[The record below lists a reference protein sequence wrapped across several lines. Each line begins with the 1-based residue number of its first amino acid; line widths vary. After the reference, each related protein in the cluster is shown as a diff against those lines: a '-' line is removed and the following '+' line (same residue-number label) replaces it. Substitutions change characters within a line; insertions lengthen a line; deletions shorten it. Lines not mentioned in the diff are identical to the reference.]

1 MTLLSLNGLY
11 KDSFRIWQCKDL
23 RKWVSLLGENSLMY
37 SSWINSEKKKK
48 KQLKPF
54 WSWHTVEYQGYLL
67 MSQSFALVQNPPASP
82 CSRVMFSVPSHLLFL
97 TSFSDPL
104 SHILDPD
111 IDTHLPPVH
120 CTQQIASGHSS
131 NVFISVHLPVLP
143 ENVSNTDFSLRGKI
157 SNAE

>member
-1 MTLLSLNGLY
+1 MTYIKTAFEYGNVRASENGFHCWGKTVWCTVPGWTL
-11 KDSFRIWQCKDL
+11 
-23 RKWVSLLGENSLMY
+23 
-37 SSWINSEKKKK
+37 KKR
-48 KQLKPF
+48 KQLKTILVMTHSRVPRV
-54 WSWHTVEYQGYLL
+54 SSDVPECV
-67 MSQSFALVQNPPASP
+67 ALVQNPPASP
-82 CSRVMFSVPSHLLFL
+82 CSRVMFSVLSHHLLFL

-104 SHILDPD
+104 CHILDPD
-111 IDTHLPPVH
+111 IDTHLPPVN